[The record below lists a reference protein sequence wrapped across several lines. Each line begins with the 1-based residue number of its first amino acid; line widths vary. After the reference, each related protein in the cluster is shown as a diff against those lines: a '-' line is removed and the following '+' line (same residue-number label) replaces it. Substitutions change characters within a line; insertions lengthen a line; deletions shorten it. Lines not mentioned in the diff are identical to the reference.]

1 MNRLNRLAANSRD
14 AVAGCHEDGQRLP
27 LAENLD
33 GKLLSTAV
41 AGGFVGVTLGPH
53 TRLEQR

>member
-1 MNRLNRLAANSRD
+1 MIGFGWR
-14 AVAGCHEDGQRLP
+14 HEDGQRLP